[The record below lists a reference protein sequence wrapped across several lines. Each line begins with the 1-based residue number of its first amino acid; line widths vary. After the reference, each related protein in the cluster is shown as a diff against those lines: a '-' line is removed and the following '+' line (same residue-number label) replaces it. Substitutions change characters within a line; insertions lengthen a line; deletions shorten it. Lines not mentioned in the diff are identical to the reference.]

1 MTSLTKRIDDPES
14 GAAALWFAAD
24 GWVPNNRRLPLLFY
38 RSGVKAGGRDPAS
51 AFEDAFRRNGWSPE
65 WRNGVYGFHH
75 YHSTAH
81 EILGFAAGTA
91 RLLLGGPNGF
101 EVTVSPA
108 IARCCRPARDIAGWR
123 RARIFWW
130 WAAIRPIS
138 RGTCGARPSAK
149 RRKREMAKVPFPN
162 SDPVL
167 GAAGPLL
174 KFWPV
179 TSKAG
184 PGLYTQFDRRLIG
197 PAMPAGLGTAVCH

>member
-1 MTSLTKRIDDPES
+1 MTSLTKRIDDPGS

-24 GWVPNNRRLPLLFY
+24 GWVPNNRRLPMLFY

-51 AFEDAFRRNGWSPE
+51 AFEDTFRRNGWPPE

-101 EVTVSPA
+101 EVTVSPGDCALLPAGTGHCRLDASPDFLVVGGYPPNQAWDLRREA
-108 IARCCRPARDIAGWR
+108 ISEAAR
-123 RARIFWW
+123 
-130 WAAIRPIS
+130 
-138 RGTCGARPSAK
+138 
-149 RRKREMAKVPFPN
+149 REMAKVPFPN

-167 GAAGPLL
+167 GATGPLT
-174 KFWPV
+174 KFW
-179 TSKAG
+179 S
-184 PGLYTQFDRRLIG
+184 
-197 PAMPAGLGTAVCH
+197 TA